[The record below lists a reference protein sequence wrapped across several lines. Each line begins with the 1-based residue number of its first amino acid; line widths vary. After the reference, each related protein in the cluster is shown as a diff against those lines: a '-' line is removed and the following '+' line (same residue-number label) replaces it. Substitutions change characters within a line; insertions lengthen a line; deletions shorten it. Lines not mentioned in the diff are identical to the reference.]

1 MTISNGE
8 NSSFQSKHQITTI
21 SIIASGSLAALKFII
36 GIITGSL
43 GLIAEGMHSLLDL
56 LSTFVTFIAVK
67 VAAEPPDANHPYGH
81 ERAEA
86 LGALAGM
93 TLLGATAFL
102 ILYQAV
108 SKIVWR
114 PGTPEVTTWSFAVI
128 VISIVVDFFRVRS
141 LKKAA
146 KHYKSQSLSSDAE
159 HFGNDMLGSLSVLL
173 GLLFIRLSQYL
184 PFPVWLVQRADAI
197 AALGVVLI
205 AFKSVWHIGS
215 QAIKSLMDDV
225 PADITPRL
233 LSRVEAVPGVVAGAS
248 TIRTRFVGNK
258 PFVEAIIGTTRDL
271 NFEKAHELTK
281 KIEKAIA
288 DELKEDSEVIVHA
301 EPISTRDE
309 PYAITVRAVA
319 DTLDLRIHN
328 LNIYLVADEIIVDL
342 DLEVANN
349 LTLREAHVKSE
360 MLEQALTAEFK
371 RPIKV
376 AIHIEPRNDLPH
388 PAIREEAAMKSMHEL
403 VDHLRHAHNVRVEE
417 VLTTDEGLIVTVTIG
432 LGEQMPLAK
441 AHVIMSELDRVIR
454 ARNPEIIRVHVDPE
468 PLNRIK

>member
-1 MTISNGE
+1 MTINNRV
-8 NSSFQSKHQITTI
+8 NSSMQSKHQITTI

-93 TLLGATAFL
+93 TLLGATALF
-102 ILYQAV
+102 ILYHAV
-108 SKIVWR
+108 LKIVWE
-114 PGTPEVTTWSFAVI
+114 PGTPEVTIWSFAVI
-128 VISIVVDFFRVRS
+128 IISIVVDFFRVRS

-184 PFPVWLVQRADAI
+184 PFPVWLVERADAI

-205 AFKSVWHIGS
+205 ACKSVWSIGS
-215 QAIKSLMDDV
+215 QAIRSLMDDV

-233 LSRVEAVPGVVAGAS
+233 LSRVEAVQGVVAGAS

-281 KIEKAIA
+281 EIERAIV
-288 DELKEDSEVIVHA
+288 DELKEDTEVIVHV
-301 EPISTRDE
+301 EPIPTRDE
-309 PYAITVRAVA
+309 PYAITIRAVA
-319 DTLDLRIHN
+319 DTLNLRIHN
-328 LNIYLVADEIIVDL
+328 LNIYLVTDEIIVDL

-349 LTLREAHVKSE
+349 LTLREAHIKSE
-360 MLEQALTAEFK
+360 MLEQALTTEFSK
-371 RPIKV
+371 PIKV
-376 AIHIEPRNDLPH
+376 AIHIEPRNDLPR
-388 PAIREEAAMKSMHEL
+388 PAIREETSMRSMREL
-403 VDHLRHAHNVRVEE
+403 VTHLKHANNVRVEE
-417 VLTTDEGLIVTVTIG
+417 VLITDEGQIVTVTIG
-432 LGEQMPLAK
+432 MDEQMPLAK
-441 AHVIMSELDRVIR
+441 AHIIMSELERVIR
-454 ARNPEIIRVHVDPE
+454 ARKSEIIRVHVDPE
-468 PLNRIK
+468 PLNRNK